1 MKKLN
6 LITLLVLLLASC
18 SSDENLAP
26 TPEPLT
32 FDENLLLKTWTY
44 DTILFEG
51 VLYAYDHNP
60 DCQKDR
66 FVFRNNEG
74 QEYQY
79 DEVYFTN
86 TYCTGNQSILI
97 WKPVA
102 DHIDFYWDKIKID
115 EYKVIYLTQNH
126 FTFAIDRDMDNDG
139 KKEHLVVTAI
149 PYDIFNST
157 KITAKKFQ
165 NLKTFPIKLHL
176 K

>member
-1 MKKLN
+1 MV
-6 LITLLVLLLASC
+6 ILLASC
-18 SSDENLAP
+18 SSDENPTP

-51 VLYAYDHNP
+51 TLYAYNHNP

-74 QEYQY
+74 QVYQY

-86 TYCTGNQSILI
+86 TYCTGNQTILT

-102 DHIDFYWDKIKID
+102 DHIDFYWDTVKID
-115 EYKVIYLTQNH
+115 EYKIISLTKDH

-149 PYDIFNST
+149 PDAAFNSS
-157 KITAKKFQ
+157 KITSNKKS
-165 NLKTFPIKLHL
+165 NLKTFAIKLPL